1 MADNVKSNQC
11 LKLGCEL
18 RFIFPRHKI
27 SGKYLDIKNQ
37 WTLQIKYTLIEK
49 KLMLSLIFSK
59 LLNHNHSP
67 K

>member
-18 RFIFPRHKI
+18 RFIFTRHKR

>member
-18 RFIFPRHKI
+18 RFISPQHKI
-27 SGKYLDIKNQ
+27 SGKYLDIKNE

-59 LLNHNHSP
+59 LNNNF
-67 K
+67 KKI